1 MTIRDVEAEG
11 FVEFE
16 EKDKDKEVSQEEY
29 NLLVETSY
37 RNICKYGRKKDI
49 PKILQE
55 RYDNLKYRTMKIHK
69 IRRILFITNAFLNR
83 RSFMPTF
90 DTFLVFEEE
99 NDNSKCFG
107 PRLVYNI
114 TSTEDNSFDFDKSL
128 GLVQDESNIITIY
141 QNENKDF
148 QEDID
153 FGYMNKIIYC
163 KNAKL
168 INVNTNIII
177 NKSDYLEFSDVLG
190 NYFYLDC
197 INNKLYKRYNCF
209 KLEKNKEEIIYEKGV
224 KHNFDIS
231 KFYKYDKQL
240 RRVYV
245 KSLSIN

>member
-1 MTIRDVEAEG
+1 MTIREIEAEG
-11 FVEFE
+11 FAEFE
-16 EKDKDKEVSQEEY
+16 EGNKDKEVSQEEY
-29 NLLVETSY
+29 NLIVETSY
-37 RNICKYGRKKDI
+37 HNMLKCGRGKDI

-69 IRRILFITNAFLNR
+69 ISRILFITNAFLNR

-128 GLVQDESNIITIY
+128 GLVQDKSKMITLY
-141 QNENKDF
+141 QNKDEDY

-153 FGYMNKIIYC
+153 FGYMNKIVYC
-163 KNAKL
+163 KNTKL
-168 INVNTNIII
+168 INTNTII

-190 NYFYLDC
+190 NCFYLDC

-209 KLEKNKEEIIYEKGV
+209 KLEKNKEKIIYEKGIQ
-224 KHNFDIS
+224 HDFDVTKIL
-231 KFYKYDKQL
+231 KYE
-240 RRVYV
+240 
-245 KSLSIN
+245 NAG

>member
-1 MTIRDVEAEG
+1 MTIRDIEAEG
-11 FVEFE
+11 FARFE
-16 EKDKDKEVSQEEY
+16 EEDKDKEVSQEEY
-29 NLLVETSY
+29 NLIVETSY

-128 GLVQDESNIITIY
+128 GLIQDESKIITLY
-141 QNENKDF
+141 QNENNDF
-148 QEDID
+148 QENID

-168 INVNTNIII
+168 ININTNTVI

-190 NYFYLDC
+190 NCFYLDC

-209 KLEKNKEEIIYEKGV
+209 KLEKNKEEIIYERRV
-224 KHNFDIS
+224 QHDFDIS
-231 KFYKYDKQL
+231 KLYKYDKKKNKL
-240 RRVYV
+240 VDYD
-245 KSLSIN
+245 

>member
-1 MTIRDVEAEG
+1 MTIRDIEAEG
-11 FVEFE
+11 FARFE
-16 EKDKDKEVSQEEY
+16 EEDKDKNVSQEKY
-29 NLLVETSY
+29 NLIVETS
-37 RNICKYGRKKDI
+37 YGRKKDI

-55 RYDNLKYRTMKIHK
+55 RFDNLEYRTMKIHK

-83 RSFMPTF
+83 RSFIPTF

-99 NDNSKCFG
+99 KDNSKCFG

-128 GLVQDESNIITIY
+128 GLVQDESNIVTIY

-153 FGYMNKIIYC
+153 FGYMKKIVYC

-168 INVNTNIII
+168 INIYTNDVIE
-177 NKSDYLEFSDVLG
+177 KSDFLEFSDVLG
-190 NYFYLDC
+190 TCFYLGC

-224 KHNFDIS
+224 KHNFDIA

-245 KSLSIN
+245 NSSSIN